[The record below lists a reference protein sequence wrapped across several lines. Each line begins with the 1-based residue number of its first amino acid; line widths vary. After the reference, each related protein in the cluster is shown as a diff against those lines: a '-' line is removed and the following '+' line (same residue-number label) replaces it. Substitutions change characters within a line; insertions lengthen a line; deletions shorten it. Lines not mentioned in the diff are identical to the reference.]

1 MSKLKPE
8 TIVMLTECAELERA
22 RLTYLTR
29 WPYNNHADA
38 DKIQTKINAIT
49 TALIDLAEAYYVND

>member
-8 TIVMLTECAELERA
+8 TIVMLVECAELERA

-29 WPYNNHADA
+29 WPYNNHVDN
-38 DKIQTKINAIT
+38 DKMQAKINAIT
-49 TALIDLAEAYYVND
+49 TALIDLAEVHNA